1 MARMRRGRRTL
12 REQLES
18 HHRTQ
23 CFYAAALDKPPPAKP
38 AALLKPL
45 RKRSSPGADGK
56 PLEEHVLK
64 AVMDALRLDKRVSR
78 VERNQSGVFKD
89 GNRYIRVGLNG
100 KLDLTVYLLDG
111 RYVEIEV
118 KRAPNVRLLRD
129 AQRQRIHAIR
139 SAGGIAGWCW
149 NVESAIALLPNE

>member
-1 MARMRRGRRTL
+1 MEAHHLTL
-12 REQLES
+12 S
-18 HHRTQ
+18 
-23 CFYAAALDKPPPAKP
+23 FYAAALDKPPPPKP

-45 RKRSSPGADGK
+45 RKRSSPGADGR
-56 PLEEHVLK
+56 PLEKHVLK
-64 AVMDALRLDKRVSR
+64 LVVDALRLDKRVAR
-78 VERNQSGVFKD
+78 VERNQSGVFQD
-89 GNRYIRVGLNG
+89 GNRFIRVGSKG

-118 KRAPNVRLLRD
+118 KRSADVRLLRD

-139 SAGGIAGWCW
+139 SAGGLAGWCW